1 MRYFVFRNNT
11 VEVFF
16 PGKDYTFSGYDDI
29 SLIPDNVDCYIWFYQ
44 MPLRPGDHVLAAEI
58 DAFAD
63 ELRFTASKIPDN
75 RTFLVFTMEEIY
87 SASIE
92 TGNHDVKKA
101 ADRYNAAILELAAER
116 NNVKAIDFS
125 SFTRRYRAEELV
137 DWKYYFISRMALN
150 PRIAGDFKNWWKRE
164 LDAVALKRRKCLVLD
179 LDNTLWGGVLGE
191 DGIDGIRIGGDYP
204 GKAFLY
210 FQEVLKELSRGGIML
225 AVCSKN
231 NEVDVLEAWEKN
243 PFMVLGKD
251 DFVSTRINWLD
262 KASNIAEIAREL
274 NIGLD
279 SIVFVDDSPAER
291 ERVRQALPMVA
302 VPEFPGQPY
311 GLMEFYARLV
321 RDYFSVYSLTREDL
335 EKTGQYLANKDR
347 ESERANFSSMDDYLR
362 SLDIRITVSAADR
375 FNLPRI
381 AQMTQKTNQFNLTT
395 RRYTE
400 QEVAGLIDKGT
411 RVWCLGV
418 SDRFGDSGI
427 TGTVFVNV
435 DGAYGE
441 SAVIDTLLLSC
452 RILGRGIETAFLKTI
467 LGLLR
472 CKGVG
477 TVKARYIPSAKN
489 MQTAGFYDRI
499 GFEVVSEHDG
509 VKDYSVSLDTFDF
522 SISNIYKIDIRG
534 VL

>member
-1 MRYFVFRNNT
+1 MRYFVFRNDT
-11 VEVFF
+11 IEFFF
-16 PGKDYTFSGYDDI
+16 PGKDYAFSGYDDI
-29 SLIPDNVDCYIWFYQ
+29 SLIPNNVDSYIWFYQ
-44 MPLRPGDHVLAAEI
+44 MPLRPGDHGLAAEI

-63 ELRFTASKIPDN
+63 KLRFTASKIPDN
-75 RTFLVFTMEEIY
+75 RTLLVFTMEEIY
-87 SASIE
+87 SAKIE

-101 ADRYNAAILELAAER
+101 VDRYNAAVFELAAER
-116 NNVKAIDFS
+116 SNVKAIDFS
-125 SFTRRYRAEELV
+125 SFTRRYRSEELV
-137 DWKYYFISRMALN
+137 DWKYYFISQTALN
-150 PRIAGDFKNWWKRE
+150 PRIAGDFRNWWKQE
-164 LDAVALKRRKCLVLD
+164 LDAVALKRKKCLVLD

-210 FQEVLKELSRGGIML
+210 FQEALKELSRGGIML

-231 NEVDVLEAWEKN
+231 NEADVLEAWEKN
-243 PFMVLGKD
+243 PFMALGKD

-279 SIVFVDDSPAER
+279 SIVFVDDNPVER

-302 VPEFPGQPY
+302 VPDFPEQPY
-311 GLMEFYARLV
+311 GLMDFYARLV

-335 EKTGQYLANKDR
+335 EKTEQYRANR
-347 ESERANFSSMDDYLR
+347 ARASECANFSSMDDYLR

-400 QEVAGLIDKGT
+400 QEVAGLIDKGA

-427 TGTVFVNV
+427 TGTVFVNA
-435 DGAYGE
+435 DGADGE
-441 SAVIDTLLLSC
+441 SAAIDTLLLSC

-472 CKGVG
+472 SKGVRI
-477 TVKARYIPSAKN
+477 VKARYIPSAKN
-489 MQTAGFYDRI
+489 MQTADFYDRM
-499 GFEVVSEHDG
+499 GFERVSDSDG
-509 VKDYSVSLDTFDF
+509 VKDYTVSLETFDF
-522 SISNIYKIDIRG
+522 SVSDIYKIDIKD
-534 VL
+534 